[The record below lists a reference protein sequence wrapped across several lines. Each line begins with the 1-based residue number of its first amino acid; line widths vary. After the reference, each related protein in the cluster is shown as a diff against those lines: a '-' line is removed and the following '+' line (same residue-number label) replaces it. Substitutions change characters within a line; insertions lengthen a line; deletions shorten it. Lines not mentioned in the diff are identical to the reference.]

1 MTERRFPPPW
11 SIEELDACF
20 VVRDRDG
27 QSLVCFLALIFVEP
41 PVYHLV
47 RVNLCVFAPSENFL

>member
-1 MTERRFPPPW
+1 MTELRFPPPW
-11 SIEELDACF
+11 SIEELDLLRGPRPRRAIAC
-20 VVRDRDG
+20 
-27 QSLVCFLALIFVEP
+27 LFLALIFVEP